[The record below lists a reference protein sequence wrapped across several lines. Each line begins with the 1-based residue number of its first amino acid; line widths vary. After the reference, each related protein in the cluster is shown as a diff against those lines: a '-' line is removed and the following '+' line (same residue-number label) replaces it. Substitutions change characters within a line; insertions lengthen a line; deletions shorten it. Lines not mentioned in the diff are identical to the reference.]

1 MKYPV
6 IQNSSAKTTALNESF
21 LLHGFTPSALSI
33 PMFIAALEIRILQSL
48 KGCIQFVL
56 HRVSINVRRV
66 SDRPSPCSRVRRRIL
81 DLRSS
86 RRTLCS
92 PIPCISIA
100 FLLFSPPLYVGSSR
114 VTREEKKRFQ
124 SSIHA
129 PDIRINNS
137 VRFVTVPAHKR
148 KKHDRNG
155 REKLA
160 EF

>member
-56 HRVSINVRRV
+56 HRVSINVRPV
-66 SDRPSPCSRVRRRIL
+66 SDRPSPRSGVRRRIL

-100 FLLFSPPLYVGSSR
+100 FLLFSSPLYVGSSR
-114 VTREEKKRFQ
+114 VTREEKKVPIINSRSEHTHQ
-124 SSIHA
+124 QLGSIRHRTRTQTEKTE
-129 PDIRINNS
+129 PER
-137 VRFVTVPAHKR
+137 KR
-148 KKHDRNG
+148 ETR
-155 REKLA
+155 
-160 EF
+160 